1 MFGKVTGFMADYPAL
16 PLWTDALA
24 ADTEHLTH
32 QEYGLYQRMLNAA
45 WRMPSCDLPND
56 AKWIMRRFRLSAVE
70 YDDLCQPIIDEFWRV
85 NAKGRL
91 EQKRLKKEREFV
103 SDKRKKQQAR
113 AKSRWDK
120 EKDPCHGNAAPHAS
134 GNAPTP
140 TPTDTLNPN
149 GFNGAPTGVA
159 DPDAFLYSFGKQLLG
174 KSSGGV
180 ISKLKAKFG
189 LSGALER
196 LQAAKGR
203 EDPMEYVQGCLRAN
217 PRGLEF
223 DHL

>member
-1 MFGKVTGFMADYPAL
+1 MTDFMADYPAL

-32 QEYGLYQRMLNAA
+32 QEYGLYQRMLNVA
-45 WRMPSCDLPND
+45 WRLPSCDLPND

-70 YDDLCQPIIDEFWRV
+70 YDELCQPIIDEFWRV
-85 NAKGRL
+85 NTKGRL

-103 SDKRKKQQAR
+103 SDKSKKQQAR
-113 AKSRWDK
+113 AKSRWNK
-120 EKDPCHGNAAPHAS
+120 EKDSCRGNAAPHPS

-140 TPTDTLNPN
+140 TPTPTIDTLNPD
-149 GFNGAPTGVA
+149 GFKGAPDGAA
-159 DPDAFLYSFGKQLLG
+159 DPDAFLFSFGKQLLG
-174 KSSGGV
+174 KSAGGV
-180 ISKLKAKFG
+180 VAKLKRQFG

-203 EDPMEYVQGCLRAN
+203 ENPMEYVQGCLKES
-217 PRGLEF
+217 PRSLEF

>member
-1 MFGKVTGFMADYPAL
+1 MADYPAL

-56 AKWIMRRFRLSAVE
+56 AKWLMRRFRLSAVE
-70 YDDLCQPIIDEFWRV
+70 YDDLCQPIIDEFWHV
-85 NAKGRL
+85 NGKGRL
-91 EQKRLKKEREFV
+91 EQKRLKKEREYV
-103 SDKRKKQQAR
+103 TKLSSRQRANIAKRWNKKKTDDTTVIPDAQEWY
-113 AKSRWDK
+113 K
-120 EKDPCHGNAAPHAS
+120 S
-134 GNAPTP
+134 GNTPTP
-140 TPTDTLNPN
+140 TPTPLDTSNTNVFDGAPN
-149 GFNGAPTGVA
+149 GAA
-159 DPDAFLYSFGKQLLG
+159 DPDAFLFSFGKQLLG

-180 ISKLKAKFG
+180 IAKLKTKFG

-203 EDPMEYVQGCLRAN
+203 DDPMEYVQGCLKAN

>member
-1 MFGKVTGFMADYPAL
+1 MADYPAL

-91 EQKRLKKEREFV
+91 EQKRLKKERDYV
-103 SDKRKKQQAR
+103 TKLSARQRSNIAKRWNKKKTDDTTVIPDAQE
-113 AKSRWDK
+113 WN
-120 EKDPCHGNAAPHAS
+120 ES
-134 GNAPTP
+134 GNTPTPTP
-140 TPTDTLNPN
+140 TPTDTLNTN
-149 GFNGAPTGVA
+149 VFNGAPNGAA
-159 DPDAFLYSFGKQLLG
+159 DPDAFLFSFGKQLLG

-180 ISKLKAKFG
+180 IAKLKAKFG
-189 LSGALER
+189 LSGALDR

-203 EDPMEYVQGCLRAN
+203 EDPMEYIQGCLKAN
-217 PRGLEF
+217 PKGLEF